1 MKKIYTCGKMSGIS
15 FQEQMEWRSN
25 IEHEVKIRT
34 YYSADVKF
42 IHPPMFYNYEENN
55 HQSEREILE
64 WEMAQLHDCDIIVV
78 NLDGIEDTTGSHMEL
93 GAVQGINR
101 FGDKHIFVIGLGKDE
116 NLHPWIRETC
126 IRIEED
132 YAKAAEYITE
142 YLLT

>member
-15 FQEQMEWRSN
+15 FIEQMMWRSR
-25 IEHEVKIRT
+25 IESEIK
-34 YYSADVKF
+34 SSLDCGQSVKF
-42 IHPPMFYNYEENN
+42 IHPPLYYNYEENN
-55 HQSEREILE
+55 HKTEREILE
-64 WEMAQLHDCDIIVV
+64 WEMTQVHDCDILIV

-101 FGDKHIFVIGLGKDE
+101 FGDKHIYVVGLGKSD
-116 NLHPWIRETC
+116 NLHPWIKESC

-132 YAKAAEYITE
+132 YAKAAEYIVE

>member
-1 MKKIYTCGKMSGIS
+1 MKKIYTCGKMNGIS